1 MYLKRKLDL
10 ANLLKKKS
18 FFLFGPRSTGKSS
31 LINHQLLANS
41 LVIDLLKGD
50 LFLQLSARPWELSSI
65 IDGETRQFNYVVI
78 DEIQKIPALLD
89 EIHRLIEERK
99 ITFLLTGSS
108 ARKLRAKGVNLLAGR
123 AWSASLFPLVMD
135 EIPDFDLN
143 RYLRYGGLPQVY
155 LSQYP
160 EEELKAYVQTYLS
173 EEIQA
178 EALTRKLQ
186 SFARFIQTAAVT
198 SGTMLNFASLS
209 NDVAIPAS
217 TIRSYY
223 QILEDTLV
231 GFMLPAW
238 TGSIKR
244 KAISTSK
251 FYFFDVGV
259 RNCLAGIKHIDKPS
273 DQYGKAF
280 EHFIATEL
288 KAFLA
293 YQRKD
298 DLFSYW
304 QAHHGQEVDFL
315 IGDHTAIEVKSTES
329 PSAKHLKG
337 LKALKEENVFKRYY
351 LVCHCR
357 QNQVID
363 HIHVIHWRDF
373 LLALWHQQII

>member
-65 IDGETRQFNYVVI
+65 IDGETRQFNYVVV

-143 RYLRYGGLPQVY
+143 HYLRYGGLPQVY

-160 EEELKAYVQTYLS
+160 EEELKAYVQTYLN

-186 SFARFIQTAAVT
+186 SFARFIQTAAIT
-198 SGTMLNFASLS
+198 SGTMLNFA
-209 NDVAIPAS
+209 
-217 TIRSYY
+217 
-223 QILEDTLV
+223 
-231 GFMLPAW
+231 
-238 TGSIKR
+238 
-244 KAISTSK
+244 
-251 FYFFDVGV
+251 
-259 RNCLAGIKHIDKPS
+259 
-273 DQYGKAF
+273 
-280 EHFIATEL
+280 
-288 KAFLA
+288 
-293 YQRKD
+293 
-298 DLFSYW
+298 
-304 QAHHGQEVDFL
+304 
-315 IGDHTAIEVKSTES
+315 
-329 PSAKHLKG
+329 
-337 LKALKEENVFKRYY
+337 
-351 LVCHCR
+351 
-357 QNQVID
+357 
-363 HIHVIHWRDF
+363 
-373 LLALWHQQII
+373 